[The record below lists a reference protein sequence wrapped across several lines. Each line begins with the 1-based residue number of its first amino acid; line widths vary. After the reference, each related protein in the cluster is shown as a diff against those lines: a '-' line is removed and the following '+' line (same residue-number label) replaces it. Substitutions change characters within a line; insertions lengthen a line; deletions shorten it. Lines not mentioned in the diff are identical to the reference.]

1 MKLLEIEIIQLKKLI
16 NILMLNKLKEEI
28 LTIVILKVTK
38 MLSN

>member
-1 MKLLEIEIIQLKKLI
+1 MKLLEIEIIQLKKLV

-28 LTIVILKVTK
+28 ITIVILKVTK

>member
-1 MKLLEIEIIQLKKLI
+1 MKLLEIEIIQLKKLV